1 MSSKQLKWNLNLETG
16 LPNKD
21 LRELVLNGQVLAD
34 FVKVFIEYSA
44 PKSTPVYEKILWR
57 DDDDVD

>member
-1 MSSKQLKWNLNLETG
+1 MKPQFRNWVTKQG
-16 LPNKD
+16 